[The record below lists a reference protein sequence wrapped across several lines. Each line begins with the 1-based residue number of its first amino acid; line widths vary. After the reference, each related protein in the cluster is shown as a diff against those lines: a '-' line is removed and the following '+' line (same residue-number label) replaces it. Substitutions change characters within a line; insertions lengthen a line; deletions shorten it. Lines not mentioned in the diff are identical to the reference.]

1 MSDQDA
7 TPGGIVEEHW
17 PYDGPHSE
25 ESIESA
31 SRVLAGLV
39 RYMNN
44 ALWSVRPCGPS
55 VYLVLSALN
64 GAVYG
69 SDQLLDQLRGA
80 VLALAEDST
89 MYDDRRDRPA
99 KQTALEVAAELV
111 DARHALADG
120 PLRPI
125 ERATALACHLGHE
138 TRRPSRRGAG
148 A

>member
-1 MSDQDA
+1 MSDQDR
-7 TPGGIVEEHW
+7 TPDGIVEGHW

-25 ESIESA
+25 ESVELAAKVI
-31 SRVLAGLV
+31 AGLV

-55 VYLVLSALN
+55 LYRVLSALN

-69 SDQLLDQLRGA
+69 ADQLLDQLRGA
-80 VLALAEDST
+80 AVALAEDST

-99 KQTALEVAAELV
+99 QRTARELAAELV
-111 DARHALADG
+111 DARQALADG

-125 ERATALACHLGHE
+125 ERAAGLACHLGHE
-138 TRRPSRRGAG
+138 SRRPGRRGAG